1 VVLAFHE
8 KPTPGL
14 AAAIIGRGALWNS
27 FVMVARARR
36 VLELLRA
43 LRPDDVA
50 LLEDVSIDTSTLDT
64 VYDRLQSWNFSRGFL
79 SRVSKHLVVA
89 RADDLGWSDWGTPE
103 AIERSFAEMGLVPP
117 WQARVEAV
125 CPQTTSNFRT
135 DPTD

>member
-1 VVLAFHE
+1 MVLAFHE

-50 LLEDVSIDTSTLDT
+50 LLEDVSIGTSTLDT

-89 RADDLGWSDWGTPE
+89 RADDLGWNDWGTPE
-103 AIERSFAEMGLVPP
+103 AIERSFAAMGLVPP
-117 WQARVEAV
+117 WHAPVGAV
-125 CPQTTSNFRT
+125 SLREDGHFST
-135 DPTD
+135 DAA